1 MSYPQGP
8 TGGHGYQPGQQP
20 TTQFSAPT
28 QQFARVGEPSSP
40 GAEGPSK
47 LPEYLSAAVA
57 GLGLLAYLSYF
68 APQFTVES
76 SDFPGLG
83 ELSGSSVGLGI
94 AVVASVVG
102 ALVAGVGLLPKQKS
116 RVALAA
122 VASVLGF
129 LLVISE
135 VLNKPSGTSVAW
147 GLWLVT
153 AFTLLQAAT
162 AVVVLLFDSGIL
174 TPPTARPKYEQPQY
188 GQYPGS
194 YYGQQP
200 GQPGQQHG
208 QPQQQRPGY
217 PTPYGG
223 YPGAGPS
230 TGGFPPRPRRVSS
243 RRAASRVRS
252 TRVRSRVRRRR
263 PPATR
268 PTANR
273 RRAARRRRRSPRS
286 SSPRRRRSRASP
298 PRSVVRVVVSCA

>member
-28 QQFARVGEPSSP
+28 QQFARVGEPSGP
-40 GAEGPSK
+40 AAEGPGK

-94 AVVASVVG
+94 AIVASVVG
-102 ALVAGVGLLPKQKS
+102 ALLAGVGLLPKQKS

-174 TPPTARPKYEQPQY
+174 TPPTPRPKYEQPQY

-194 YYGQQP
+194 YYGQP
-200 GQPGQQHG
+200 GQQGQPQHG

-223 YPGAGPS
+223 YPGSGPS
-230 TGGFPPRPRRVSS
+230 TGGFPATSPSGQQPSGS
-243 RRAASRVRS
+243 QSGQQPSGAQSGS
-252 TRVRSRVRRRR
+252 PT
-263 PPATR
+263 PPTGY
-268 PTANR
+268 PTYGQ
-273 RRAARRRRRSPRS
+273 PPS
-286 SSPRRRRSRASP
+286 SSTPTTQVPTQHQSSP
-298 PRSVVRVVVSCA
+298 SSQSGPSSS

>member
-28 QQFARVGEPSSP
+28 QQFARVGEPSP
-40 GAEGPSK
+40 GSEGPSK

-94 AVVASVVG
+94 AVVASLLG
-102 ALVAGVGLLPKQKS
+102 ALIAGVGLLPKQKS
-116 RVALAA
+116 RVAVAA

-135 VLNKPSGTSVAW
+135 VLNKPSGTTVAW

-153 AFTLLQAAT
+153 AFTLLQAAV
-162 AVVVLLFDSGIL
+162 AVVVLLFDAGIL
-174 TPPTARPKYEQPQY
+174 TPPTPRPKYEQPQY

-200 GQPGQQHG
+200 GQQPGQPQHG
-208 QPQQQRPGY
+208 QPGQPQQRPGY

-223 YPGAGPS
+223 YPSSGPT
-230 TGGFPPRPRRVSS
+230 TGGFPATSPSGQPSQSS
-243 RRAASRVRS
+243 GAQQQPGQSGS
-252 TRVRSRVRRRR
+252 PTPPTGYPTYGQ
-263 PPATR
+263 PPASNT
-268 PTANR
+268 PTTQVPTQQQP
-273 RRAARRRRRSPRS
+273 SPSSQSGQS
-286 SSPRRRRSRASP
+286 SS
-298 PRSVVRVVVSCA
+298 

>member
-28 QQFARVGEPSSP
+28 QQFARVNEPGP

-47 LPEYLSAAVA
+47 LPEYLSAATA

-94 AVVASVVG
+94 AVVASLVG
-102 ALVAGVGLLPKQKS
+102 ALVAGVGLLPKQKN

-153 AFTLLQAAT
+153 AFTLLQAAV

-174 TPPTARPKYEQPQY
+174 TAPTPRPKYEQPQY

-194 YYGQQP
+194 YYGQP
-200 GQPGQQHG
+200 GQQGQPQHG

-223 YPGAGPS
+223 YPGSGPS
-230 TGGFPPRPRRVSS
+230 TGGFPATSPSGQQPSGQQSS
-243 RRAASRVRS
+243 GTPSGQQPSGAQSGS
-252 TRVRSRVRRRR
+252 PT
-263 PPATR
+263 PPTGY
-268 PTANR
+268 PTYGQPPSSNTPTTQVPTQHPS
-273 RRAARRRRRSPRS
+273 SPSSQSGQS
-286 SSPRRRRSRASP
+286 SS
-298 PRSVVRVVVSCA
+298 